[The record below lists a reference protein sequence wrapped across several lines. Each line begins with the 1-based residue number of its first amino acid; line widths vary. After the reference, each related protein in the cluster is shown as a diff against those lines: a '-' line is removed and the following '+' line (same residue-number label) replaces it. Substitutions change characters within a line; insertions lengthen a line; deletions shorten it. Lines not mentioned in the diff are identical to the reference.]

1 LIAKGERKVFYGYI
15 VVSAAF
21 IALVMTWGTIYC
33 FGIFFKPVL
42 TEFGWTRAATSG
54 AYSLCLLLLA
64 FFGIVIGR
72 LNDRFGPRIVVTG
85 CGLFLGSGYLLMSQI
100 YTIWQLYLFYGVIL
114 AIGASGSFIPLA
126 STISRWFIKRRGLM
140 TGIAVS
146 GIGVGTMIMPP
157 IANWLITD
165 YGWRVAYLV
174 IGIAVLVL
182 ITSAAQF
189 LRYDPSRMGQLP
201 YGENQAEPESV
212 NSKTKGFSLK
222 ETIHTRQFW
231 MISAMFFCFAVSIQ
245 VILVHIVPHATDI
258 GISAVSATNILAIIG
273 ALSAAGRIMMGGVA
287 DRIGNKLALIVVLV
301 LMSAALLWLTTAK
314 DLWMFYLFAIA
325 FGFAYGGWATLLSL
339 IPAELFGLG
348 SLGVILGT
356 VHFSVATGEALGPT
370 LAGSIFDVTSSYQPA
385 FLISAALC
393 TIASVLALFLKPTT
407 YAKAH
412 RRSIDKLFP
421 QD

>member
-1 LIAKGERKVFYGYI
+1 MISNGERKFFYGY
-15 VVSAAF
+15 VVVLAAF
-21 IALVMTWGTIYC
+21 LILVMTWGTLYC
-33 FGIFFKPVL
+33 FGVFFKPVL
-42 TEFGWTRAATSG
+42 IEFGWTRAATSG

-64 FFGIVIGR
+64 FFGIVMGR

-100 YTIWQLYLFYGVIL
+100 STIWQLYLFYGVML

-126 STISRWFIKRRGLM
+126 STISRWFIKRRGLL

-165 YGWRVAYLV
+165 YGWRVSYIV

-189 LRYDPSRMGQLP
+189 LRYSPSQMGQLP

-231 MISAMFFCFAVSIQ
+231 MISAMFFCFGVAIQ
-245 VILVHIVPHATDI
+245 SILVHIVPHATDI
-258 GISAVSATNILAIIG
+258 GISSARAVNILAIIG
-273 ALSAAGRIMMGGVA
+273 ALSATGRIMMGGVA
-287 DRIGNKLALIVVLV
+287 DRIGNKLALVVVFV
-301 LMSAALLWLTTAK
+301 LMSAALLWLLVAK
-314 DLWMFYLFAIA
+314 EPWMFYLFAIA

-348 SLGVILGT
+348 SLGVILGA

-370 LAGSIFDVTSSYQPA
+370 LAGGIFDITGSYQPA
-385 FLISAALC
+385 FTICAALSM
-393 TIASVLALFLKPTT
+393 IAIVLALFLRPITEVR
-407 YAKAH
+407 AK
-412 RRSIDKLFP
+412 
-421 QD
+421 Q

>member
-1 LIAKGERKVFYGYI
+1 MISNGERKFFYGY
-15 VVSAAF
+15 VVVLAAF
-21 IALVMTWGTIYC
+21 LILVMTWGTLYC
-33 FGIFFKPVL
+33 FGVFFKPVL
-42 TEFGWTRAATSG
+42 IEFGWTRAATSG

-64 FFGIVIGR
+64 FFGIVMGR

-100 YTIWQLYLFYGVIL
+100 SAIWQLYLFYGVIL

-189 LRYDPSRMGQLP
+189 LRYEPSQMGQLP
-201 YGENQAEPESV
+201 YGENQAKPESV
-212 NSKTKGFSLK
+212 NSKTKGFSLQ

-245 VILVHIVPHATDI
+245 SILVHIVPHATDI
-258 GISAVSATNILAIIG
+258 GISSARAANILAIIG
-273 ALSAAGRIMMGGVA
+273 ALSATGRVMMGGVA
-287 DRIGNKLALIVVLV
+287 DRIGNKLALVVVFV
-301 LMSAALLWLTTAK
+301 LMSAALLWLLAAK
-314 DLWMFYLFAIA
+314 EPWMFYLFAIA
-325 FGFAYGGWATLLSL
+325 FGFAYGGWATLISL

-348 SLGVILGT
+348 SLGVILGA

-370 LAGSIFDVTSSYQPA
+370 LAGRIFDITGSYQPA
-385 FLISAALC
+385 FIICAALSM
-393 TIASVLALFLKPTT
+393 IAIVLALFLRPITEVRAERG
-407 YAKAH
+407 Y
-412 RRSIDKLFP
+412 
-421 QD
+421 

>member
-1 LIAKGERKVFYGYI
+1 LKESLYLISNGERKFFYGY
-15 VVSAAF
+15 VVVLAAF
-21 IALVMTWGTIYC
+21 LILVMTWGTLYC
-33 FGIFFKPVL
+33 FGVFFKPVL
-42 TEFGWTRAATSG
+42 IEFGWTRAATSG

-64 FFGIVIGR
+64 FFGIVMGR

-100 YTIWQLYLFYGVIL
+100 SVIWQLYLFYGVML

-126 STISRWFIKRRGLM
+126 STISRWFIKRRGLL

-165 YGWRVAYLV
+165 YGWRVSYIV

-189 LRYDPSRMGQLP
+189 LRYEPSQMGQLP

-231 MISAMFFCFAVSIQ
+231 MISAMFFCFGVAIQ
-245 VILVHIVPHATDI
+245 SILVHIVPHATDI
-258 GISAVSATNILAIIG
+258 GISSARAVNILAIIG
-273 ALSAAGRIMMGGVA
+273 ALSATGRIMMGGVA
-287 DRIGNKLALIVVLV
+287 DRIGNKLALVVVFV
-301 LMSAALLWLTTAK
+301 LMSAALLWLLVAK
-314 DLWMFYLFAIA
+314 EPWMFYLFAIA

-348 SLGVILGT
+348 SLGVILGA

-370 LAGSIFDVTSSYQPA
+370 LAGGIFDITGSYQPA
-385 FLISAALC
+385 FTICAALSM
-393 TIASVLALFLKPTT
+393 IAIVLALFLRPITEVR
-407 YAKAH
+407 AK
-412 RRSIDKLFP
+412 
-421 QD
+421 Q

>member
-1 LIAKGERKVFYGYI
+1 LISNGERKFFYGY
-15 VVSAAF
+15 VVVLAAF
-21 IALVMTWGTIYC
+21 LILVMTWGTLYC
-33 FGIFFKPVL
+33 FGVFFKPVL
-42 TEFGWTRAATSG
+42 IEFGWTRAATSG

-64 FFGIVIGR
+64 FFGIVMGR

-100 YTIWQLYLFYGVIL
+100 STIWQLYLFYGVML

-126 STISRWFIKRRGLM
+126 STISRWFIKRRGLL

-165 YGWRVAYLV
+165 YGWRVSYIV

-189 LRYDPSRMGQLP
+189 LRYEPSQMGQLP

-231 MISAMFFCFAVSIQ
+231 MISAMFFCFGVAIQ
-245 VILVHIVPHATDI
+245 SILVHIVPHATDI
-258 GISAVSATNILAIIG
+258 GISSARAVNILAIIG
-273 ALSAAGRIMMGGVA
+273 ALSATGRIMMGGVA
-287 DRIGNKLALIVVLV
+287 DRIGNKLALVVVFV
-301 LMSAALLWLTTAK
+301 LMSAALLWLLVAK
-314 DLWMFYLFAIA
+314 EPWMFYLFAIA

-348 SLGVILGT
+348 SLGVILGA

-370 LAGSIFDVTSSYQPA
+370 LAGGIFDITGSYQPA
-385 FLISAALC
+385 FTICAALSM
-393 TIASVLALFLKPTT
+393 IAIVLALFLRPITEVR
-407 YAKAH
+407 AK
-412 RRSIDKLFP
+412 
-421 QD
+421 Q

>member
-1 LIAKGERKVFYGYI
+1 MISNGERKFFYGY
-15 VVSAAF
+15 VVVLAAF
-21 IALVMTWGTIYC
+21 LILVMTWGTIYC
-33 FGIFFKPVL
+33 FGVFFKPVL
-42 TEFGWTRAATSG
+42 IEFGWTRAATSG

-64 FFGIVIGR
+64 FFGIVMGR

-100 YTIWQLYLFYGVIL
+100 SAIWQLYLFYGVIL

-157 IANWLITD
+157 VANWLITD

-189 LRYDPSRMGQLP
+189 LRYEPSQMGQLP
-201 YGENQAEPESV
+201 YGENQAKPESV
-212 NSKTKGFSLK
+212 NSKTKGFSLQ

-245 VILVHIVPHATDI
+245 SILVHIVPHATDI
-258 GISAVSATNILAIIG
+258 GISSARAANILAIIG
-273 ALSAAGRIMMGGVA
+273 ALSATGRVMMGGVA
-287 DRIGNKLALIVVLV
+287 DRIGNKLALVVVFV
-301 LMSAALLWLTTAK
+301 LMSAALLWLLAAK
-314 DLWMFYLFAIA
+314 EPWMFYLFAIA
-325 FGFAYGGWATLLSL
+325 FGFAYGGWATLISL

-348 SLGVILGT
+348 SLGVILGA

-370 LAGSIFDVTSSYQPA
+370 LAGRIFDITGSYQPA
-385 FLISAALC
+385 FIICAALSM
-393 TIASVLALFLKPTT
+393 IAIVLALFLRPITEVRAERE
-407 YAKAH
+407 Y
-412 RRSIDKLFP
+412 
-421 QD
+421 